1 MDKNFRG
8 NFARL
13 RGGLRQTIK
22 TTVMIKHL
30 IPLLTLLILSCT
42 KPDDDFSSPCIS
54 GDCDAR
60 LILNY
65 PQDENGYY
73 HVDLDFDGE
82 YYPRFD
88 IFVEADDMYPEYQ
101 YNGVTV
107 IEARFDTDT
116 FWTIDGDVNFTLPL
130 YNPWL
135 SLTQYNGTP
144 IPTDEVDVSLSFLDG
159 YVLPVV
165 QRDTRIYLSDDCY
178 GGCEEQPNKLYGKR
192 IVGPISPQIVNDTIT
207 IYGEILWEA
216 GSKYQVKDD
225 LVAKI
230 IIE

>member
-13 RGGLRQTIK
+13 RGGLRQTNIK
-22 TTVMIKHL
+22 TVIMKYFIFL
-30 IPLLTLLILSCT
+30 LALLTLSCT
-42 KPDDDFSSPCIS
+42 KPDDVSSPCLS

-82 YYPRFD
+82 YYPRFN
-88 IFVEADDMYPEYQ
+88 IYVEADDMHEEYQ
-101 YNGVTV
+101 YNGMTV
-107 IEARFDTDT
+107 IEAKFDTDT
-116 FWTIDGDVNFTLPL
+116 YWNVDGDLNFSVPL

-135 SLTQYNGTP
+135 SLTTYNGTQ
-144 IPTDEVDVSLSFLDG
+144 IPVGSTDVTVSFLKG
-159 YVLPVV
+159 YVVPIV
-165 QRDTRIYLSDDCY
+165 QRNTRIYLSDDCF
-178 GGCEEQPNKLYGKR
+178 GGCEERPGKLYGKR
-192 IVGPISPQIVNDTIT
+192 IVGPISPQILNDTISV
-207 IYGEILWEA
+207 YGRVLWEA
-216 GSKYQVKDD
+216 GSKYEVNDE

-230 IIE
+230 IIK

>member
-13 RGGLRQTIK
+13 RGGLRQTNIK
-22 TTVMIKHL
+22 TVIMKYFIFL
-30 IPLLTLLILSCT
+30 LALLTLSCT
-42 KPDDDFSSPCIS
+42 KPDDVSSPCLS

-88 IFVEADDMYPEYQ
+88 IYVEADDMYEEYQ
-101 YNGVTV
+101 YNGMTV
-107 IEARFDTDT
+107 IEAKFDTDT
-116 FWTIDGDVNFTLPL
+116 YWNVDGDLNFSVPL

-135 SLTQYNGTP
+135 SLRTYNGTQ
-144 IPTDEVDVSLSFLDG
+144 IPVGSTDVTVSFLDG
-159 YVLPVV
+159 YVVPIV
-165 QRDTRIYLSDDCY
+165 QRNTRIYLSDDCF
-178 GGCEEQPNKLYGKR
+178 GGCEERPGKLYGKR
-192 IVGPISPQIVNDTIT
+192 IVGPISPQILNDTISV
-207 IYGEILWEA
+207 YGRVLWEA
-216 GSKYQVKDD
+216 GSKYEVNDE

-230 IIE
+230 IIK

>member
-1 MDKNFRG
+1 MRLHRLLLLFTLFLSLGCTPEDIRPPLCLDG
-8 NFARL
+8 N
-13 RGGLRQTIK
+13 
-22 TTVMIKHL
+22 
-30 IPLLTLLILSCT
+30 
-42 KPDDDFSSPCIS
+42 
-54 GDCDAR
+54 CDGE
-60 LILNY
+60 LFLPY
-65 PQDENGYY
+65 PQDSNGVYR
-73 HVDLDFDGE
+73 VDLDFDGE

-88 IFVEADDMYPEYQ
+88 IYVEADDMHPEYQ

-116 FWTIDGDVNFTLPL
+116 FWTIEGDVNFTLPL

-144 IPTDEVDVSLSFLDG
+144 IPTESVDVSISFLDG
-159 YVLPVV
+159 YVIPIV
-165 QRDTRIYLSDDCY
+165 QRDTRIYLSDDCF

-192 IVGPISPQIVNDTIT
+192 IVGPISPQILNDTISV
-207 IYGEILWEA
+207 YGEILWEA

>member
-22 TTVMIKHL
+22 TMVMIKHL

-42 KPDDDFSSPCIS
+42 KPDDDFSSPCLS

-65 PQDENGYY
+65 PQDDNGYY
-73 HVDLDFDGE
+73 HIDLDFNGE

-116 FWTIDGDVNFTLPL
+116 FWTVNGDVNFTLPL

-144 IPTDEVDVSLSFLDG
+144 IPTDEVDVSLNFLDG

-178 GGCEEQPNKLYGKR
+178 GGCEEQPSKLYGKR
-192 IVGPISPQIVNDTIT
+192 IVGPISPQILNDTIT

-216 GSKYQVKDD
+216 GSKYQVKND